1 MILTHLIIQRFNVIT
16 WGFGVLGFWG
26 FLVLRLRQGCPDGEV
41 NTRQAAGVR
50 LVGTSWEEIGRM
62 SPSGG
67 HARDLAEDRQL
78 N

>member
-1 MILTHLIIQRFNVIT
+1 MLGNLHMAALGLSSWAHL
-16 WGFGVLGFWG
+16 VLG
-26 FLVLRLRQGCPDGEV
+26 LRQGCPDGEV

>member
-1 MILTHLIIQRFNVIT
+1 MAA
-16 WGFGVLGFWG
+16 LGFPSWAH
-26 FLVLRLRQGCPDGEV
+26 LVLRPRQGCPDGEV
-41 NTRQAAGVR
+41 NIRQEASVR
-50 LVGTSWEEIGRM
+50 LIVIIWEEIGRM